1 VTFTVNGITR
11 TLSYFLLDGIYPR
24 YSFLVSAHQIPMKDE
39 AKTFN
44 HLQEA
49 IRKDVD
55 HLFGVLTQR
64 FHITLHSGRDC
75 SVKQLITT

>member
-1 VTFTVNGITR
+1 
-11 TLSYFLLDGIYPR
+11 
-24 YSFLVSAHQIPMKDE
+24 MKDE